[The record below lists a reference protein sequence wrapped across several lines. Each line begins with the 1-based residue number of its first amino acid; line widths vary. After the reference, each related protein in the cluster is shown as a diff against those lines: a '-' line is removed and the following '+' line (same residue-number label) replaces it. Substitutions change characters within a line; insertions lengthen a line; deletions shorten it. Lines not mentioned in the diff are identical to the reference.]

1 MPSRARLFFE
11 KGTAAASALLGQIPW
26 LVTVVGGP
34 SLYQPSIYKGKEF
47 FLIAPMMVAVVAAWA
62 TLRYRWAM
70 WAIFIAFGILVV
82 VVYWIYT
89 TASVGD
95 QLHSINWILSYCVFA
110 LFVVALGK
118 LLVDLTE

>member
-1 MPSRARLFFE
+1 
-11 KGTAAASALLGQIPW
+11 
-26 LVTVVGGP
+26 
-34 SLYQPSIYKGKEF
+34 
-47 FLIAPMMVAVVAAWA
+47 
-62 TLRYRWAM
+62 M

>member
-1 MPSRARLFFE
+1 M
-11 KGTAAASALLGQIPW
+11 
-26 LVTVVGGP
+26 
-34 SLYQPSIYKGKEF
+34 YQPSIYKGKEF

-70 WAIFIAFGILVV
+70 WGIFIAFGILVV